1 MDGDY
6 QTWHLHNKV
15 PGILNVIDLL
25 PRDAC
30 LPVVTVNT
38 VRRLDARAEIFLSA
52 SPLRFPRVCCQ
63 SREELHRVFLCD
75 YRESC
80 AWWAR
85 SRSIWSAGQ
94 ETVACWP
101 RTIQG
106 SIRQSRVFALPTILN
121 GNDFPSPISRLR
133 LYCNSKHFVL
143 RDPWFLSLHVYQT
156 APPPSFEH
164 LIQLHLITAACR
176 HL

>member
-63 SREELHRVFLCD
+63 SREQLHRVFLCD

-80 AWWAR
+80 A
-85 SRSIWSAGQ
+85 
-94 ETVACWP
+94 
-101 RTIQG
+101 
-106 SIRQSRVFALPTILN
+106 
-121 GNDFPSPISRLR
+121 
-133 LYCNSKHFVL
+133 
-143 RDPWFLSLHVYQT
+143 
-156 APPPSFEH
+156 
-164 LIQLHLITAACR
+164 
-176 HL
+176 

>member
-15 PGILNVIDLL
+15 PGILNIIDLL

-63 SREELHRVFLCD
+63 SREELHRVFICD

-80 AWWAR
+80 A
-85 SRSIWSAGQ
+85 
-94 ETVACWP
+94 
-101 RTIQG
+101 
-106 SIRQSRVFALPTILN
+106 
-121 GNDFPSPISRLR
+121 
-133 LYCNSKHFVL
+133 
-143 RDPWFLSLHVYQT
+143 
-156 APPPSFEH
+156 
-164 LIQLHLITAACR
+164 
-176 HL
+176 